1 MIWEYNVDLL
11 VEVSL
16 QERFQ
21 EWMQK
26 AAEHSEF
33 ISENKRLEKGKIHLW
48 ELGTGRPSGSC
59 TEEMLG
65 SLFYIRDEYSLSG
78 IRLHRAKVWPFLE
91 FTLTPLSGW
100 AGGVLALFGSHWT
113 CLDSGRCDFYYV
125 NHSSVIFTM
134 LMSV

>member
-1 MIWEYNVDLL
+1 MTWEYNVDLL

-33 ISENKRLEKGKIHLW
+33 ILENKRLEKGKIQLW

-65 SLFYIRDEYSLSG
+65 SLFYVRDEY
-78 IRLHRAKVWPFLE
+78 
-91 FTLTPLSGW
+91 
-100 AGGVLALFGSHWT
+100 
-113 CLDSGRCDFYYV
+113 
-125 NHSSVIFTM
+125 
-134 LMSV
+134 